1 MTSSQQT
8 PALFKPIK
16 VGRLALQ
23 HRVVLAPL
31 TRFRVHASHVPG
43 PQQASYYS
51 QRGSEPG
58 TLLITE
64 ATLISHDAGGYSHV
78 QASTPDEQIKAWKT
92 VTDAVHAKGSYI
104 FLQLWSMGRVADVD
118 FLENQDPPSPYVSA
132 SSVTLTGRPRPP
144 RPLTEAEIQD
154 YIAAYATA
162 ASNAVHSAGFDGVEI
177 HGANGYLPDQFLQTA
192 SNTRTDKWGG
202 DEKGRTRF
210 TREIVDAVVDAVG
223 DDRVGLRI
231 SPWSTYQDMGMP
243 NPRPTFAYLVT
254 ALRDKHPKLAY
265 LHVIEPRVAGPS
277 DTDTALNPD
286 ENNDFLREIWN
297 GGEGGEERA
306 FISAGGHTREN
317 ALCTAE
323 DKGGLVAFGRLYVSN
338 VRPAFS
344 FNVLMLCSSVDFDSV
359 QPDLSVRLRKNIAL
373 TPSDLSKYYL
383 RGNLTP
389 FGYNDRPFADG
400 SV

>member
-58 TLLITE
+58 TLLIAE
-64 ATLISHDAGGYSHV
+64 ATLNSHDAGGYSHV
-78 QASTPDEQIKAWKT
+78 PGIYTDEQIKAWKK

-104 FLQLWSMGRVADVD
+104 FLQLWSLGRVADVD

-132 SSVTLTGRPRPP
+132 SSVTLTGQPRPP
-144 RPLTEAEIQD
+144 CPLTEAEIQD
-154 YIAAYATA
+154 YIAVYATA

-202 DEKGRTRF
+202 DEKGRTRL
-210 TREIVDAVVDAVG
+210 TRV
-223 DDRVGLRI
+223 LR
-231 SPWSTYQDMGMP
+231 WSACLSCLMTVFPDMGMP
-243 NPRPTFAYLVT
+243 NPRPT
-254 ALRDKHPKLAY
+254 PKLAY

-286 ENNDFLREIWN
+286 ENNDFLRDIWN

-306 FISAGGHTREN
+306 FIAAGGHTREK
-317 ALCTAE
+317 ALRTAE
-323 DKGGLVAFGRLYVSN
+323 DKGVLVAFGRLYVSN
-338 VRPAFS
+338 
-344 FNVLMLCSSVDFDSV
+344 
-359 QPDLSVRLRKNIAL
+359 PDLPVRLRKNIPL
-373 TPSDLSKYYL
+373 TPSDRSKYYL

-389 FGYNDRPFADG
+389 FGYNDWPFADG

>member
-1 MTSSQQT
+1 MAMPCERVRGPCTLRAAIRDLRQVHINLTLMTSSQQT

-58 TLLITE
+58 TLLIAE
-64 ATLISHDAGGYSHV
+64 ATLNSHDAGGYSHV
-78 QASTPDEQIKAWKT
+78 PGIYTEEQIKAWKK
-92 VTDAVHAKGSYI
+92 VTDAVHAKGSI
-104 FLQLWSMGRVADVD
+104 FLQLWSLGRVADVD

-162 ASNAVHSAGFDGVEI
+162 ASNGIHSAGFDGVEI
-177 HGANGYLPDQFLQTA
+177 HGANGYLPDQFLQTT

-202 DEKGRTRF
+202 DEKGRTQL
-210 TREIVDAVVDAVG
+210 TREIIDAVVDAVG

-231 SPWSTYQDMGMP
+231 SSWSTYQGEDPCGFKKRSLP
-243 NPRPTFAYLVT
+243 VNSITFSWSC
-254 ALRDKHPKLAY
+254 
-265 LHVIEPRVAGPS
+265 E
-277 DTDTALNPD
+277 
-286 ENNDFLREIWN
+286 
-297 GGEGGEERA
+297 
-306 FISAGGHTREN
+306 
-317 ALCTAE
+317 LCRCE
-323 DKGGLVAFGRLYVSN
+323 LLMVS
-338 VRPAFS
+338 
-344 FNVLMLCSSVDFDSV
+344 L
-359 QPDLSVRLRKNIAL
+359 
-373 TPSDLSKYYL
+373 
-383 RGNLTP
+383 
-389 FGYNDRPFADG
+389 
-400 SV
+400 

>member
-58 TLLITE
+58 TLLIAE
-64 ATLISHDAGGYSHV
+64 ATLNSHDAGGYSHV
-78 QASTPDEQIKAWKT
+78 PGIYTDEQIKSWKNVRALFFYSPSIVQDPVLRVACEWHQ

-104 FLQLWSMGRVADVD
+104 FLQLWSLGRVADVD

-132 SSVTLTGRPRPP
+132 SSVTLTDRPRPP

-162 ASNAVHSAGFDGVEI
+162 ASNGIHSAGFDGVEI

-202 DEKGRTRF
+202 DEKGRTQL
-210 TREIVDAVVDAVG
+210 TREIIDAVVDAVG

-231 SPWSTYQDMGMP
+231 SSWSTYQ
-243 NPRPTFAYLVT
+243 V
-254 ALRDKHPKLAY
+254 
-265 LHVIEPRVAGPS
+265 GP
-277 DTDTALNPD
+277 
-286 ENNDFLREIWN
+286 
-297 GGEGGEERA
+297 
-306 FISAGGHTREN
+306 
-317 ALCTAE
+317 
-323 DKGGLVAFGRLYVSN
+323 V
-338 VRPAFS
+338 
-344 FNVLMLCSSVDFDSV
+344 
-359 QPDLSVRLRKNIAL
+359 
-373 TPSDLSKYYL
+373 
-383 RGNLTP
+383 
-389 FGYNDRPFADG
+389 
-400 SV
+400 

>member
-8 PALFKPIK
+8 PPLFKPIK

-58 TLLITE
+58 TLLIAE

-78 QASTPDEQIKAWKT
+78 PGIYTDEQINAWKKNPVLRVACEWHQ

-104 FLQLWSMGRVADVD
+104 FLQLWSLGRVADVD
-118 FLENQDPPSPYVSA
+118 FLENQDPPSPYISA
-132 SSVTLTGRPRPP
+132 SSVTLTGRPRPL

-154 YIAAYATA
+154 YIAVYATA
-162 ASNAVHSAGFDGVEI
+162 ASNAVHSIGFDGVEI
-177 HGANGYLPDQFLQTA
+177 HGANGYLPDQFLQTT

-202 DEKGRTRF
+202 DDKGRTRL
-210 TREIVDAVVDAVG
+210 TREIIDAVVDAVG

-286 ENNDFLREIWN
+286 ENNDFMREIWN

-306 FISAGGHTREN
+306 FISAGGHTREK
-317 ALCTAE
+317 ALRTAE

-338 VRPAFS
+338 
-344 FNVLMLCSSVDFDSV
+344 
-359 QPDLSVRLRKNIAL
+359 PDLPVRLRKNIPL
-373 TPSDLSKYYL
+373 TPSDRSKYYL

-389 FGYNDRPFADG
+389 FGYNDWPFADG